1 MDSSSSSPP
10 PRPPPD
16 DDDLEEGQFVPAAYH
31 SSSDTDDEGDGR
43 YLLDNRSR
51 RDDEAPASPPPH
63 ARRRLTLEEVLALG
77 RGDDLPSPTPSSESD
92 GTISDGSNLL
102 SPASVFGTQP
112 PQKRVLV
119 AAPLD
124 GGWAAT
130 GKRGWAGGKPAS
142 AAAPAPLVLN
152 NAQSSASHSSNVS
165 SDSAAAVVHQPPPQ
179 SSATPPPPFVV
190 AEQAPLLLHL
200 HQPAPAPPPEA
211 QHPRR
216 EYTCK
221 ECGRSFPTNQALGGH
236 AAGHRNRQR
245 EAEAV
250 AAAAGMVPE
259 GEDGAAFLA
268 ALRRA
273 RGGREEAPHECRKCG
288 KVFATGVALGGHMR
302 VHYTGPPI
310 VPARK
315 NKRRRL
321 ALLPV
326 GDDIAATPPPPGL
339 SLALSIKTEAEAPS
353 TPAPAGGVRVVRL
366 FGIDISPQVQAP
378 SSEPEQQCFGTPED
392 FSSGGAQH

>member
-10 PRPPPD
+10 PRRPPADDD
-16 DDDLEEGQFVPAAYH
+16 DDDLEEGQFVPAASH
-31 SSSDTDDEGDGR
+31 SSSD
-43 YLLDNRSR
+43 
-51 RDDEAPASPPPH
+51 EAPSPPPPQH
-63 ARRRLTLEEVLALG
+63 ARRPRRLTLEEVLALG

-92 GTISDGSNLL
+92 GTISDDSNLL
-102 SPASVFGTQP
+102 SPASVLGTQP
-112 PQKRVLV
+112 PQ
-119 AAPLD
+119 ALD
-124 GGWAAT
+124 AGWAAT
-130 GKRGWAGGKPAS
+130 GKRGWAGGKPA
-142 AAAPAPLVLN
+142 PLILN
-152 NAQSSASHSSNVS
+152 PQSSASYSSNVS
-165 SDSAAAVVHQPPPQ
+165 SDSGSAHAVHH
-179 SSATPPPPFVV
+179 PPPPLV
-190 AEQAPLLLHL
+190 AEQAPLKYVHL
-200 HQPAPAPPPEA
+200 HQPPAPAHQQP

-273 RGGREEAPHECRKCG
+273 RGGGRDEATHECRKCG

-315 NKRRRL
+315 NRRRRL

-326 GDDIAATPPPPGL
+326 MEDIASPPPGL
-339 SLALSIKTEAEAPS
+339 SLALSIKTEAEAPP
-353 TPAPAGGVRVVRL
+353 TPAPAGGARVVRL
-366 FGIDISPQVQAP
+366 FGIDISPQVEAP
-378 SSEPEQQCFGTPED
+378 SLEQQCFGTADD
-392 FSSGGAQH
+392 FSSADGQQ

>member
-10 PRPPPD
+10 LGPLAD
-16 DDDLEEGQFVPAAYH
+16 DDDLEEGQFVPAASH
-31 SSSDTDDEGDGR
+31 SSSD
-43 YLLDNRSR
+43 
-51 RDDEAPASPPPH
+51 EAPYPPPPKQP
-63 ARRRLTLEEVLALG
+63 RRLTLEEVLALG

-92 GTISDGSNLL
+92 GTISDDSNLL
-102 SPASVFGTQP
+102 SPASVFGSHP
-112 PQKRVLV
+112 PPPKRVV
-119 AAPLD
+119 VPQPQPLD
-124 GGWAAT
+124 AGWAAT
-130 GKRGWAGGKPAS
+130 GKRGWAGGKPAP
-142 AAAPAPLVLN
+142 AAAPAPAPLILN
-152 NAQSSASHSSNVS
+152 NAQFSASHSSNVS
-165 SDSAAAVVHQPPPQ
+165 SDSGSAHAVVHQPPP
-179 SSATPPPPFVV
+179 PFV
-190 AEQAPLLLHL
+190 AEQAPLLHL
-200 HQPAPAPPPEA
+200 HQPPAAPAPQP

-245 EAEAV
+245 EVEAA

-259 GEDGAAFLA
+259 GEDGAA
-268 ALRRA
+268 LRRA
-273 RGGREEAPHECRKCG
+273 RGGGREEATHECRKCG

-326 GDDIAATPPPPGL
+326 MEEVASPPPGL
-339 SLALSIKTEAEAPS
+339 SLALSIKMEAEAQPS
-353 TPAPAGGVRVVRL
+353 TPAPAGGARAVRL

-378 SSEPEQQCFGTPED
+378 SLEQQCSGMAAD
-392 FSSGGAQH
+392 FSLTGGQQ

>member
-1 MDSSSSSPP
+1 MGMEDSSSSPP
-10 PRPPPD
+10 PRRLRPPA
-16 DDDLEEGQFVPAAYH
+16 DLEEGQFVPAAYH
-31 SSSDTDDEGDGR
+31 SDTD
-43 YLLDNRSR
+43 
-51 RDDEAPASPPPH
+51 DDEAPAPPPQR

-92 GTISDGSNLL
+92 GTISDDSNLL
-102 SPASVFGTQP
+102 SPASVFRTQP
-112 PQKRVLV
+112 PPKRVVV

-124 GGWAAT
+124 AGWAAT
-130 GKRGWAGGKPAS
+130 GKRGWAGGKPAA
-142 AAAPAPLVLN
+142 AAAPAPLILN
-152 NAQSSASHSSNVS
+152 NDQSSASHSSNVS
-165 SDSAAAVVHQPPPQ
+165 SDSGSAHAALVIHQQPP
-179 SSATPPPPFVV
+179 FV
-190 AEQAPLLLHL
+190 AEQAPLLLRL
-200 HQPAPAPPPEA
+200 HQPAPA

-245 EAEAV
+245 EAEAA

-259 GEDGAAFLA
+259 GEDSAAFLA

-321 ALLPV
+321 ALLMPV
-326 GDDIAATPPPPGL
+326 GDDAAAPPTPPGL
-339 SLALSIKTEAEAPS
+339 SLALSIKTEAEAP
-353 TPAPAGGVRVVRL
+353 PAGGSRVVRL
-366 FGIDISPQVQAP
+366 FGIDISPQVQQAP
-378 SSEPEQQCFGTPED
+378 SSEQQCFGKAED
-392 FSSGGAQH
+392 FSSAGGQQ

>member
-1 MDSSSSSPP
+1 MGMEDSSSSPP
-10 PRPPPD
+10 PRRLRPPP
-16 DDDLEEGQFVPAAYH
+16 DDDLEEGQFVPAASH
-31 SSSDTDDEGDGR
+31 SSDTDD
-43 YLLDNRSR
+43 
-51 RDDEAPASPPPH
+51 DEAPAPPPQR

-92 GTISDGSNLL
+92 GTISDDSNLL
-102 SPASVFGTQP
+102 SPASVFRTQP
-112 PQKRVLV
+112 PSKRAVV
-119 AAPLD
+119 AQAALD
-124 GGWAAT
+124 GAWATT
-130 GKRGWAGGKPAS
+130 GKRGWAGGKPAP
-142 AAAPAPLVLN
+142 AAAPRAPLILN
-152 NAQSSASHSSNVS
+152 DQSSASHSNVS
-165 SDSAAAVVHQPPPQ
+165 SDSGSAHAALVIHQQPP
-179 SSATPPPPFVV
+179 FV

-200 HQPAPAPPPEA
+200 HQPASA
-211 QHPRR
+211 QHPWR

-245 EAEAV
+245 EAEAA

-259 GEDGAAFLA
+259 GEDSAAFLA

-321 ALLPV
+321 ALLMPV
-326 GDDIAATPPPPGL
+326 GDDAGATPPPPPGL

-353 TPAPAGGVRVVRL
+353 TPAAPAGGVRVVRL
-366 FGIDISPQVQAP
+366 FGIDISPQVQQAP
-378 SSEPEQQCFGTPED
+378 SSEQQCFGKAED
-392 FSSGGAQH
+392 FSSAGGQQ

>member
-1 MDSSSSSPP
+1 MDMDSSSSPP
-10 PRPPPD
+10 PRRLRTPADD
-16 DDDLEEGQFVPAAYH
+16 DDDLEEGQFVPAASH
-31 SSSDTDDEGDGR
+31 SSSD
-43 YLLDNRSR
+43 
-51 RDDEAPASPPPH
+51 EAPSPPPPQH
-63 ARRRLTLEEVLALG
+63 ARRPRRLTLEEVLALG

-92 GTISDGSNLL
+92 GTISDDSNLL

-112 PQKRVLV
+112 PQ
-119 AAPLD
+119 ALD
-124 GGWAAT
+124 AGWAAT
-130 GKRGWAGGKPAS
+130 GKRGWAGGKPAAA
-142 AAAPAPLVLN
+142 AAAPAPLILN
-152 NAQSSASHSSNVS
+152 PPSSASYSSNVS
-165 SDSAAAVVHQPPPQ
+165 SDSGSAHAAAGAVYQPPP
-179 SSATPPPPFVV
+179 PLV
-190 AEQAPLLLHL
+190 AEQAPLLHL
-200 HQPAPAPPPEA
+200 HQPMAPAQP

-245 EAEAV
+245 EADAA

-273 RGGREEAPHECRKCG
+273 RGGGREEATHECRKCG

-315 NKRRRL
+315 NRRRRL

-326 GDDIAATPPPPGL
+326 MEDIASPPPGL
-339 SLALSIKTEAEAPS
+339 SLALSIKTEAEAPP
-353 TPAPAGGVRVVRL
+353 TPAPAGGARVVRL

-378 SSEPEQQCFGTPED
+378 SLEKQCFGTAED
-392 FSSGGAQH
+392 FSSAGGQQ